1 MSGSAAATET
11 PGAVAIAVT
20 DEALTAR
27 PGDGRSV
34 SAPLARFPRLVRAAP
49 AGPDSR
55 RLRGSGDGAH
65 RPALGGDV
73 GAEGLPAGCRPT
85 GSGESF
91 RRRPEA
97 KRAGRPP
104 GVPSLFPER
113 CARRAAREA

>member
-1 MSGSAAATET
+1 MNGSAAATGT
-11 PGAVAIAVT
+11 PGAVATAVT
-20 DEALTAR
+20 DEALTAG
-27 PGDGRSV
+27 PGGGRSA

-49 AGPDSR
+49 AGRDSR
-55 RLRGSGDGAH
+55 RLPGDGDGAH
-65 RPALGGDV
+65 WPDLGGGI

-85 GSGESF
+85 GSGESC